1 MCVSCF
7 SVSPQMGLITNL
19 HSSIHREI
27 HSSINDMVNIRAN
40 VRGRWFPRSSNS
52 FPIVYFSF

>member
-7 SVSPQMGLITNL
+7 NISPQLGLIPHL

-27 HSSINDMVNIRAN
+27 HSSINDLVNIRAS
-40 VRGRWFPRSSNS
+40 VMDTGFQGL
-52 FPIVYFSF
+52 PIVFQ